1 MTHISTFENSET
13 ISERMQEEDHH
24 SLGCAGA
31 EGIANFIFVRL

>member
-13 ISERMQEEDHH
+13 LRERMQAEDHH

-31 EGIANFIFVRL
+31 GGIANFSFVHL